1 MKEKYDFSLEPG
13 KMKTKCRDYKD
24 KESVI
29 SVVIPFYNDKDYIEQ
44 SVNSVLNQ
52 TFPYYEILI
61 IDDGSKDEES
71 LKKLDEVAKQDTR
84 IKVFHKENEGLAAT
98 RDYGASKSAESA
110 KYLMFLD
117 SDDLLYPTF
126 MECAYWILE
135 TN

>member
-84 IKVFHKENEGLAAT
+84 IKVFHKENEPCRNRIT
-98 RDYGASKSAESA
+98 CRN
-110 KYLMFLD
+110 
-117 SDDLLYPTF
+117 LLHLL
-126 MECAYWILE
+126 WIYVWKCVWI
-135 TN
+135 